1 MINFRFHL
9 VSLVAV
15 FLALAVG
22 VVMGYGVLGQPTV
35 DTLQNR
41 IDTVEANAEA
51 RRKENDDLRAA
62 LDLANEAADQS
73 SPFSVTDR
81 LADVPA
87 TVLAVRGVDE
97 DAVNRTVALARRA
110 GATVPGVI
118 WLEDRWALPT
128 HDDVQALA
136 DALGL
141 QTAGKRATLRADA
154 WDVLLGR
161 LADGPPSSGQDPLRS
176 LVDAGFVTLGGVD
189 SDAPAPDRI
198 GGVGTRAVLVTGTG
212 ATVPARVVVGP
223 IAHVALDNGVALV
236 AAEVFPD
243 DTEGASRGDSLD
255 AVRSDDALTDRVS
268 TVDDLERTEGSV
280 AAVLALADLGRGVV
294 GDYGI
299 GDGAERQIPEWWQ
312 P

>member
-51 RRKENDDLRAA
+51 RRLENDDLRAA
-62 LDLANEAADQS
+62 LDLANEATDES
-73 SPFSVTDR
+73 SPFAVTDR
-81 LADVPA
+81 LTDVPA

-110 GATVPGVI
+110 GATIPGVV
-118 WLEDRWALPT
+118 WLEDRWALPAR
-128 HDDVQALA
+128 DDVQALA

-141 QTAGKRATLRADA
+141 QGGGRRATLRADA
-154 WDVLLGR
+154 WDILLGR
-161 LADGPPSSGQDPLRS
+161 LADGPPPSGQDPLRA
-176 LVDAGFVTLGGVD
+176 LADAGFVTLGGVD
-189 SDAPAPDRI
+189 GDAPGLDRI
-198 GGVGTRAVLVTGTG
+198 GGIGTRAVLVTGTG
-212 ATVPARVVVGP
+212 ATVPARVVVAP
-223 IAHVALDNGVALV
+223 IARVAVDNGVGLV

-243 DTEGASRGDSLD
+243 DTEGANRGDSVD
-255 AVRSDDALTDRVS
+255 AVRSDSALTNRVS
-268 TVDDLERTEGSV
+268 TVDDLERTDGSV

-299 GDGAERQIPEWWQ
+299 GDGAQRQIPEWWQ

>member
-41 IDTVEANAEA
+41 IDTVEANAES
-51 RRKENDDLRAA
+51 RRKENDDLRSA
-62 LDLANEAADQS
+62 LDRANEAIDQS

-81 LADVPA
+81 LADVP
-87 TVLAVRGVDE
+87 TVLLALRGVDE
-97 DAVNRTVALARRA
+97 DAVNRTATLARRA
-110 GATVPGVI
+110 GATVPGVV
-118 WLEDRWALPT
+118 WLEDRWALPGS
-128 HDDVQALA
+128 DDVKALA
-136 DALGL
+136 TALGVPVPS
-141 QTAGKRATLRADA
+141 KRAGLRADA
-154 WDVLLGR
+154 EAALVRR
-161 LADGPPSSGQDPLRS
+161 LAEGPPLAGTDPLRA
-176 LVDAGFVTLGGVD
+176 LADAGFVTLAGVGG
-189 SDAPAPDRI
+189 DAPPPDRV
-198 GGVGTRAVLVTGTG
+198 GLPGTRAILVSGTG
-212 ATVPARVVVGP
+212 STVPARLVVAP
-223 IAHVALDNGVALV
+223 IAHVAVDRGLPLV

-243 DTEGASRGDSLD
+243 DTEGANRGDSV
-255 AVRSDDALTDRVS
+255 APVREDSALTEKVS

-299 GDGAERQIPEWWQ
+299 GDGAERQLPEWWQ